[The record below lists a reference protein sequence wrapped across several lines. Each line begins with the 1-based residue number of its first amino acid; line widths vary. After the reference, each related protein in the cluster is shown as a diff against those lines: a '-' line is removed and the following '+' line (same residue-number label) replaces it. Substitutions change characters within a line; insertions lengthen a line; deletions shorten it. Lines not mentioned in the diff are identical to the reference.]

1 MKFQYSILSI
11 FTLVALSFLF
21 VSCGK
26 ESLNSR
32 LSKQLDQNDITTV
45 DLLQTVLNST
55 DRFMA
60 TDAYYGRYAIL
71 IGELRSDNCVANG
84 ASSPFPLYEEYN
96 FGEINAE
103 LSDPEILWE
112 NAYRA
117 IAAANLVISLENK
130 KLDGDPDRQKRIIV
144 GQAYALRA
152 LIHYDLLRFF
162 GAQHVTDSETGIP
175 YITTYPA
182 ADFSPARIP
191 IDAIKTQLNKD
202 LALALLMLKEDPE
215 PSKIYMS
222 SYAALVLRAHIAL
235 WFEEWEKALESTT
248 IVTESGQ
255 FQIVDKDKCIASW
268 HKKLNENSIFELS
281 ITTEATQNQMLLAS
295 VY

>member
-45 DLLQTVLNST
+45 DLLQTVPNST

-103 LSDPEILWE
+103 LSDLEILWE
-112 NAYRA
+112 NAYHA
-117 IAAANLVISLENK
+117 MAAANLVISLENK
-130 KLDGDPDRQKRIIV
+130 KLDGDPDRQKRIV

-152 LIHYDLLRFF
+152 LIHHDLLRFF

-175 YITTYPA
+175 YITTYHA
-182 ADFSPARIP
+182 ADFSPARTP
-191 IDAIKTQLNKD
+191 CAY
-202 LALALLMLKEDPE
+202 
-215 PSKIYMS
+215 S
-222 SYAALVLRAHIAL
+222 ALV
-235 WFEEWEKALESTT
+235 
-248 IVTESGQ
+248 
-255 FQIVDKDKCIASW
+255 
-268 HKKLNENSIFELS
+268 
-281 ITTEATQNQMLLAS
+281 
-295 VY
+295 

>member
-11 FTLVALSFLF
+11 FSLVALSFLF

-112 NAYRA
+112 T
-117 IAAANLVISLENK
+117 
-130 KLDGDPDRQKRIIV
+130 PIV
-144 GQAYALRA
+144 L
-152 LIHYDLLRFF
+152 
-162 GAQHVTDSETGIP
+162 
-175 YITTYPA
+175 
-182 ADFSPARIP
+182 
-191 IDAIKTQLNKD
+191 
-202 LALALLMLKEDPE
+202 
-215 PSKIYMS
+215 
-222 SYAALVLRAHIAL
+222 
-235 WFEEWEKALESTT
+235 
-248 IVTESGQ
+248 
-255 FQIVDKDKCIASW
+255 
-268 HKKLNENSIFELS
+268 
-281 ITTEATQNQMLLAS
+281 
-295 VY
+295 